1 MRFLQSADDPRRFKL
16 ILVLQGQ
23 NAFEVFNCICNI
35 DDYSKWNNNVAETK
49 VLNVMRNERTAII
62 YQKHKAVGIM
72 YRPRDFVYL
81 RHSFIQ
87 NETYYII
94 DKSIEYESLPHSMS
108 VIRGE
113 IEHIVWSF
121 KDH

>member
-1 MRFLQSADDPRRFKL
+1 MIQDFLEGFKLTTLELENKFNTITFKGGMRFLQSADDPRRFKL

-81 RHSFIQ
+81 RHSFI
-87 NETYYII
+87 
-94 DKSIEYESLPHSMS
+94 
-108 VIRGE
+108 
-113 IEHIVWSF
+113 
-121 KDH
+121 